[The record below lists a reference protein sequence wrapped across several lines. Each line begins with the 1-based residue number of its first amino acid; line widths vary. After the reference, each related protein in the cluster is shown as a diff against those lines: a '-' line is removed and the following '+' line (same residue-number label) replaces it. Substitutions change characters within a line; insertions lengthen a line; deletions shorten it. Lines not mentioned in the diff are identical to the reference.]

1 MFILTFRKL
10 LIIIELEVSV
20 QSLQKR
26 LDRADR
32 KVSVAEAATKK
43 ITQERDSVVTQLGV
57 AFYNSEELKKN
68 NETLQNE
75 NRLLQD
81 QVTDLQGENHE
92 LTTENNDLRAQL
104 EQALDQ
110 HHEDTERWARKE
122 VSLSR
127 KATTTDRAILQENN
141 TLRDELVQAR
151 LQQEEEHRQAARK
164 EAELR
169 RKLEKAAQAEHAK
182 LARENEQLRQELEQ
196 AKANRESELK
206 RWATKQAE
214 LNARVEHQDETITHM
229 KSAIPQSRINE
240 ELRQQNE
247 GLKVQLAKVQA
258 ESTTEQQG
266 TPKADLRRRLDE
278 FTSQMDDV
286 THRWARKESRLR
298 DQLEKAREVNDLNR
312 QILNV
317 RKDLP
322 GGSTQYRQ
330 STAQAPAAAQS
341 KRKSTGSINIHDSI
355 SEQIEREVSKNRS
368 ASAAQPSTLYS
379 KSRSRSRS
387 QSRRQLLRNF
397 RHSSAPIVQLH
408 DDASDASMAD
418 LSIEPVPTGRKRGD
432 AAPAP
437 AQCDDDTFLS
447 FIEGNEIDRMRRRLE
462 EELRAARKRR
472 DSAAAQATANHTKA
486 NSTRNLTHKSALK
499 DLTGRSKASSAG
511 GKSAFADFDDG
522 EGEFE
527 DSDISEDEMEPGVT
541 GKQDTI
547 RSNFSRSGERRRSV
561 ITEMT
566 SAFIVPDITLHR
578 PTGDGTARSILDKL
592 SAPHE
597 TSSCTV
603 CARIIGTALPE
614 GSVPAPVPVSTRP
627 DVQDDADA
635 TLRPTQGPVPAL
647 ARVMKELQDELI
659 HLKLEMHVTEGKLH
673 AQDPALGK
681 RVRKG
686 LHERMFV
693 LNKSIETKSDQVY
706 ALFDVLE
713 AHKSEIANGVVHEEI
728 ERTMDSIRGDTDRS
742 KKVAFGDDEDE
753 DSDVPWAGISDTES
767 LHPA

>member
-1 MFILTFRKL
+1 
-10 LIIIELEVSV
+10 
-20 QSLQKR
+20 

-32 KVSVAEAATKK
+32 KISVAEAATKK

-57 AFYNSEELKKN
+57 AFYNSEELKTD
-68 NETLQNE
+68 NETLRNE

-81 QVTDLQGENHE
+81 QVTDLQSENHE
-92 LTTENNDLRAQL
+92 LTMENKELRIQ
-104 EQALDQ
+104 LDQ
-110 HHEDTERWARKE
+110 AVDQHQEDTERWARKE
-122 VSLSR
+122 LSLNR
-127 KATTTDRAILQENN
+127 KATTTDRAILQENH

-151 LQQEEEHRQAARK
+151 LQQEEERRQAARK

-182 LARENEQLRQELEQ
+182 LTRENDQLRQELEQ
-196 AKANRESELK
+196 AKANREAELK
-206 RWATKQAE
+206 RWTTKQAE
-214 LNARVEHQDETITHM
+214 LNARVEHQDETIHHM

-258 ESTTEQQG
+258 ESTTEQKG
-266 TPKADLRRRLDE
+266 TPKADLRRQLDE
-278 FTSQMDDV
+278 ATSQMDDV

-298 DQLEKAREVNDLNR
+298 DQLEKAREMNDLNR

-317 RKDLP
+317 RKDMP
-322 GGSTQYRQ
+322 SGSTQHRQ
-330 STAQAPAAAQS
+330 STTDVPAAVQS
-341 KRKSTGSINIHDSI
+341 KRKSTGNINIHDSI

-368 ASAAQPSTLYS
+368 VSAAQPSTLYS

-387 QSRRQLLRNF
+387 QSRRQLPRTF
-397 RHSSAPIVQLH
+397 RHSSAPIVQLE
-408 DDASDASMAD
+408 DEASDASTTD
-418 LSIEPVPTGRKRGD
+418 LSFKPVPTGRKRND
-432 AAPAP
+432 AATAQT
-437 AQCDDDTFLS
+437 QCDDNTFLS

-472 DSAAAQATANHTKA
+472 ASAAAQATANHTKE

-499 DLTGRSKASSAG
+499 DLTGRSRASSIG
-511 GKSAFADFDDG
+511 GESAFADVDDG
-522 EGEFE
+522 EE
-527 DSDISEDEMEPGVT
+527 DSAASGTSDEELEPGFAE
-541 GKQDTI
+541 KQDTI
-547 RSNFSRSGERRRSV
+547 RSNFSRNGERRRSV
-561 ITEMT
+561 FKEMT

-597 TSSCTV
+597 TGSCTV

-614 GSVPAPVPVSTRP
+614 SSIPAPIPVSTRSE
-627 DVQDDADA
+627 VQGDIDA
-635 TLRPTQGPVPAL
+635 TLRPTQGPVSAL

-659 HLKLEMHVTEGKLH
+659 HLKLEMHVTEEKLR

-681 RVRKG
+681 RARKG
-686 LHERMFV
+686 LHERIFV

-713 AHKSEIANGVVHEEI
+713 AHKSEIANGVVSEEI
-728 ERTMDSIRGDTDRS
+728 ERTMESIRGDRDRS
-742 KKVAFGDDEDE
+742 KKVAFGDEDE

-767 LHPA
+767 LHRG